1 MGTWLADGK
10 NLILAVL
17 ALAVVVLSGIVLKD
31 HLPDWGGAGREGSGG
46 EPVSVLDVSFDR
58 EQLRSFT
65 IVFDHPLGEERV
77 GEILGRDPATL
88 KPSLGGSWRWQGANV
103 LRFEATDRLAMATEY
118 QIVLIPERILRPGQM
133 LKGKTDFTLRTD
145 EFKVEKVE
153 VSEEPAPVS
162 QGKHLVV
169 IRGNA
174 RFNYPVNPSVLV
186 TKMRL
191 IDPLRGEQEPI
202 PLELETTYRGQ
213 VVGFRSKPV
222 EKRKEGRELK
232 LIILS
237 DLRPEGGNIP
247 LAADWVQTIPLGS
260 AEKLEVRG
268 VSPLSS
274 DPESTVRVRFS
285 SPVNSE
291 TASKYLTIMPTVK
304 YRLSAEG
311 TELILTGGVRPG
323 EQYELVIAQG
333 LPASD
338 EAVLPQEYKTSIAM
352 PNLEPSVVF
361 QSQGMFLSASGYRAV
376 ALKSVNLSEA
386 QLAIDRVYRNNLFFL
401 FDQYGS
407 PYGEDDYYDSTLS
420 HALGDRVVTKT
431 ISLGGE
437 RNQTVVTPL
446 SLDSYFHEE
455 NPGLYR
461 VSVTRSDSSRG
472 ATRWLLLTDLGIVAK
487 QGNDEFLV
495 WVSSF
500 ANLSPVEG
508 AEVRLLSDQNQI
520 IATGKTDA
528 EGMWRVHD
536 LAKIFEKQ
544 RPYMVIV
551 ERGNDFSFL
560 LLNQSAIDTAGFDVG
575 GAEVSKG
582 GYSAYLYGERDI
594 YRPGETVKGVAVV
607 RDRSLQP
614 PPAMPLLLRHK
625 DPEGNERGT
634 IKVNMNEHGMAPFA
648 LAVPSYARTGHHMLE
663 LLAGDEV
670 IGQYRFQ
677 VEEFVPDRIKVEITP
692 KKATVSLGEEVAY
705 DVASA
710 YLFGPPAAGLAVE
723 SRVRL
728 VASSFSPKGYDE
740 FTFADPER
748 KFDDREI
755 LSNESTLDEAGKRTF
770 TVAVP
775 AGLQV
780 PSSLNAVV
788 TARVREQGGRGVAAL
803 QRIPV
808 HPYPYYLG
816 LRRLGEGYPEP
827 RKQVTLEYVAVVPDG
842 TETKAGKLRADLF
855 RDRWHTVLRKTD
867 AGNYRYEST
876 REAVLLDSQA
886 IAEGASRGQFTFTP
900 PEFGDYRV
908 ALTDPDTGAAAQIE
922 FFVSGWG
929 YSPWA
934 IKNPG
939 RLEVSLDKNEY
950 QPGETASIQ
959 VRAPF
964 AGKLLVTVER
974 EGISYVQTYMLSGNT
989 ATITVPV
996 LAEYRPNAYV
1006 TATLVRSAK
1015 DLEPGTAG
1023 RAFGAVPL
1031 NVDQTSNKLKVAITA
1046 PEEIRPH
1053 STLSV
1058 QVAATPE
1065 ADVTVAA
1072 VDEGI
1077 LQLIAQPTPDPF
1089 AHFYRKLALAVRAFD
1104 IFSLLLPEVRIEGKS
1119 PAGGGEGEEDLAQF
1133 VRTEGI
1139 RRVEPVA
1146 FWSGVV
1152 TADAD
1157 GKATVTFDVPEFQGA
1172 LRLMAVAQQG
1182 KQFGS
1187 TAQITRVRDP
1197 LVLLPT
1203 FPRFLSFQETV
1214 QIPVTVHNDTSKE
1227 GSFAVT
1233 LVAEG
1238 PVTIGGDAAQTITV
1252 AHGTEQTLYFTLKS
1266 GDTPSDVRF
1275 TLTAEGN
1282 GEKTTAI
1289 TNLSLRADL
1298 PARTVEQ
1305 AGSFTQ
1311 AVTVLPSSEL
1321 DAFRIET
1328 LRRELRISP
1337 LPLVQFS
1344 GKLRYLLHYPY
1355 GCVEQTTSSVFPLI
1369 YFSDLAKEL
1378 DPELFAKSDPDVFV
1392 QEGVRRL
1399 ATMQLHDGGFAM
1411 WPDSDTLHPWGSIY
1425 ATHFLVEA
1433 RRAGHHVENFLYD
1446 RSLEFLAREAK
1457 ANADPSWEELQRV
1470 VYSLYV
1476 LARAGKA
1483 DLGTMDFIREHQGKN
1498 LKPESR
1504 ALLGAAY
1511 AATGNS
1517 QVIEELTRGLE
1528 DAEQI
1533 ARQTGGNFNS
1543 TIRNRALLLLAF
1555 LDAAPSDPRVP
1566 KLVQRLARD
1575 AQADA
1580 GWTTQ
1585 ESAFT
1590 FVALGQFFKQQ
1601 TQKASYSGTVFV
1613 GDKAI
1618 GTFTNKTVAFPD
1630 IQGTDPIKIQMDT
1643 DYESGAAFYALQ
1655 SRGIP
1660 TDAKFRPEQAG
1671 LEVHRSFL
1679 TRMGSPLDLAAVAQG
1694 DLIVL
1699 KTQVRSLSGNVENIV
1714 IQNLLPA
1721 GVEVE
1726 NPRLKSAETLPWV
1739 NDANLD
1745 PTHLDVRDDRVLF
1758 FTDLPNNE
1766 WRTTYTLL
1774 RAVTP
1779 GTFRLPPVQAEAM
1792 YDPAIRA
1799 TGERG
1804 TIEVKVKR

>member
-1 MGTWLADGK
+1 MGMWLTDRK
-10 NLILAVL
+10 NLAIAVL
-17 ALAVVVLSGIVLKD
+17 GVFVLVLSGVVLKD
-31 HLPDWGGAGREGSGG
+31 HFPGWGNAGRG
-46 EPVSVLDVSFDR
+46 EPVSVLDVSLDR
-58 EQLRSFT
+58 EQLRSFA
-65 IVFDHPLGEERV
+65 IVFDRPLGEGQV
-77 GEILGRDPATL
+77 GEILGRDPASL
-88 KPSLGGSWRWQGANV
+88 QPSLGGSWRWQGANV
-103 LRFEATDRLAMATEY
+103 LQFEATDRLAMATEY
-118 QIVLIPERILRPGQM
+118 QITLIPERILKPGQR
-133 LKGKTDFTLRTD
+133 LKGKTDFVLRTD

-153 VSEEPAPVS
+153 VAEEPVPVS

-169 IRGNA
+169 MRGNA

-202 PLELETTYRGQ
+202 PLELETTYRSQ

-222 EKRKEGRELK
+222 EKRKQERELK

-260 AEKLEVRG
+260 TEKLEVRG

-274 DPESTVRVRFS
+274 DPESTIRIRFS
-285 SPVNSE
+285 SPVNPE
-291 TASKYLTIMPTVK
+291 TVGKYLTLTPAVK

-323 EQYELVIAQG
+323 EQYELVLAQG

-338 EAVLPQEYKTSIAM
+338 DAVLPQEYKTAVAM
-352 PNLEPSVVF
+352 PNLEPSVAF
-361 QSQGMFLSASGYRAV
+361 QSQGIFLSASGYRTV
-376 ALKSVNLSEA
+376 ALKSVNLPEA
-386 QLAIDRVYRNNLFFL
+386 QLTIDRVYRNNLFLL
-401 FDQYGS
+401 FQQYGS
-407 PYGEDDYYDSTLS
+407 PYGEDDYYDSTLA
-420 HALGDRVVTKT
+420 HALGDRLVTKT
-431 ISLGGE
+431 IPLGGE
-437 RNQTVVTPL
+437 RNQTIITPL
-446 SLDSYFHEE
+446 SLDNYLREE
-455 NPGLYR
+455 QPGLYR
-461 VSVTRSDSSRG
+461 VSVTRSESSRG

-487 QGNDEFLV
+487 QGKDEFLV

-500 ANLSPVEG
+500 ANLSPIEG
-508 AEVRLLSDQNQI
+508 AEVRLISDQNQI
-520 IATGKTDA
+520 IATGRTDA
-528 EGMWRVHD
+528 EGMWRMHN

-544 RPYMVIV
+544 QPYLVVV
-551 ERGNDFSFL
+551 ERENDFSFL
-560 LLNQSAIDTAGFDVG
+560 LLNQSMIDTAGFEVG
-575 GAEVSKG
+575 GAEVSKE

-594 YRPGETVKGVAVV
+594 YRPSETVKGVALV

-625 DPEGNERGT
+625 DPEGNLRGT
-634 IKVNMNEHGMAPFA
+634 IKVNMNERGLAPFS
-648 LAVPSYARTGHHMLE
+648 LEVPAYARTGHHTLE
-663 LLAGDEV
+663 LLAGDDV

-677 VEEFVPDRIKVEITP
+677 VEEFVPDRIKVEITT
-692 KKATVSLGEEVAY
+692 KKAAINLAEDVTYEVT
-705 DVASA
+705 SA

-728 VASSFSPKGYDE
+728 TASSFTPKGYDE
-740 FTFADPER
+740 FTFFDPER

-755 LSNESTLDEAGKRTF
+755 LSDESALDEAGKRAF
-770 TVAVP
+770 TAAIP

-780 PSSLNAVV
+780 PSSLTAVI
-788 TARVREQGGRGVAAL
+788 TARVQEQGGRGVVAL
-803 QRIPV
+803 QRLPV

-827 RKQVTLEYVAVVPDG
+827 QKPVTLEYAAVTPKG
-842 TETKAGKLRADLF
+842 TEAKAGKLRADLF
-855 RDRWHTVLRKTD
+855 RDRWHTVLRRTD

-876 REAVLLDSQA
+876 REAVLLDSQM
-886 IAEGASRGQFTFTP
+886 IAEGAARGQFIFTP

-908 ALTDPDTGAAAQIE
+908 ALTDVDTGAATQVE

-950 QPGETASIQ
+950 QPGETASLQ

-974 EGISYVQTYMLSGNT
+974 EEIAYAQTYDLSGNT
-989 ATITVPV
+989 ATIAVPV
-996 LAEYRPNAYV
+996 LAEYRPNVYV
-1006 TATLVRSAK
+1006 TATLIRSAK

-1031 NVDQTSNKLKVAITA
+1031 NVDQSSNKLKVAITA

-1053 STLSV
+1053 STLAI
-1058 QVAATPE
+1058 QVAAAPE
-1065 ADVTVAA
+1065 ADITVAA

-1089 AHFYRKLALAVRAFD
+1089 TYFYRRLALAVRAFD
-1104 IFSLLLPEVRIEGKS
+1104 IFSLLLPEVKVEKKML
-1119 PAGGGEGEEDLAQF
+1119 AGGGEGEEDLAQF

-1157 GKATVTFDVPEFQGA
+1157 GKATVTFAVPEFQGA

-1187 TAQITRVRDP
+1187 AAQITRVRDP
-1197 LVLLPT
+1197 LVVLPT

-1214 QIPVTVHNDTSKE
+1214 QIPVTVRNDTGKE
-1227 GSFAVT
+1227 GNFAVT
-1233 LVAEG
+1233 LAAEG
-1238 PVTIGGDAAQTITV
+1238 PVTIEGDTTRTITV
-1252 AHGTEQTLYFTLKS
+1252 AHGKEQTLYFTLKS
-1266 GDTPSDVRF
+1266 GDTFSDVRF

-1282 GEKTTAI
+1282 GETTKAT

-1298 PARTVEQ
+1298 PARTEEQ
-1305 AGSFTQ
+1305 AGNFTQ
-1311 AVTVLPSSEL
+1311 PTTVLSPDGLE
-1321 DAFRIET
+1321 AFRPET
-1328 LRRELRISP
+1328 LRRELLISP

-1344 GKLRYLLHYPY
+1344 GQLRYLLHYPY
-1355 GCVEQTTSSVFPLI
+1355 GCVEQTTSSAFPLI
-1369 YFSDLAKEL
+1369 YFGDLAKEL
-1378 DPELFAKSDPDVFV
+1378 DPELFAKTDPDVFV
-1392 QEGVRRL
+1392 QEGIRRL
-1399 ATMQLHDGGFAM
+1399 ATMQLQNGGFAM
-1411 WPDSDTLHPWGSIY
+1411 WPDSDTLQPWSSIY
-1425 ATHFLVEA
+1425 AAHFLVEA

-1446 RSLEFLAREAK
+1446 RTLEFLTRETK
-1457 ANADPSWEELQRV
+1457 ANANPSWEELQRV
-1470 VYSLYV
+1470 VYALYV

-1483 DLGTMDFIREHQGKN
+1483 DLGTMDFLREHQGKN

-1511 AATGNS
+1511 AATGNP
-1517 QVIEELTRGLE
+1517 QVIEDLTRGLE

-1533 ARQTGGNFNS
+1533 TRQTGGNFNS

-1555 LDAAPSDPRVP
+1555 LDAAPNDPRIA

-1575 AQADA
+1575 AQA
-1580 GWTTQ
+1580 GGEWTTQ

-1601 TQKASYSGTVFV
+1601 AQKAPYSGTVLV

-1618 GTFTNKTVAFPD
+1618 GTFTNKTVTFTD
-1630 IQGTDPIKIQMDT
+1630 LQGTEPIKIRMDAG
-1643 DYESGAAFYALQ
+1643 YESGAAFYAL
-1655 SRGIP
+1655 RRHGIP
-1660 TDAKFRPEQAG
+1660 TDATFRPEQAG
-1671 LEVHRSFL
+1671 VEVRRAFL
-1679 TRMGSPLDLAAVAQG
+1679 TRTGGPLDLAAVAQG

-1699 KTQVRSLSGNVENIV
+1699 KTQVRSLSGNVENMV

-1726 NPRLKSAETLPWV
+1726 NPRLKSSETLPWV
-1739 NDANLD
+1739 TDANLD
-1745 PTHLDVRDDRVLF
+1745 PTHLDLRDDRVLI
-1758 FTDLPNNE
+1758 FTDLPHNE

-1779 GTFRLPPVQAEAM
+1779 GTFRLPPVQVEAM

-1804 TIEVKVKR
+1804 MIEIQVKR